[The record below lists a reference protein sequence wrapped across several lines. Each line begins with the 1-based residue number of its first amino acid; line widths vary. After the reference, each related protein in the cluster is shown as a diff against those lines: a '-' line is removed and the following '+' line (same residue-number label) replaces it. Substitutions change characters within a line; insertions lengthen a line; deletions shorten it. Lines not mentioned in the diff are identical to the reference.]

1 MGDCQANWGRLA
13 LETTNSGE
21 SIVPVY
27 SSGDISLKKVEVMDI
42 RIRFTYGSVP
52 SQCWFRPL
60 WRSKR
65 EHLGTIM

>member
-1 MGDCQANWGRLA
+1 
-13 LETTNSGE
+13 
-21 SIVPVY
+21 
-27 SSGDISLKKVEVMDI
+27 MDI

-65 EHLGTIM
+65 EHFGAPTHDYVIVFVRSFAMAVCMLPPLSGSGCASEFGTRSR